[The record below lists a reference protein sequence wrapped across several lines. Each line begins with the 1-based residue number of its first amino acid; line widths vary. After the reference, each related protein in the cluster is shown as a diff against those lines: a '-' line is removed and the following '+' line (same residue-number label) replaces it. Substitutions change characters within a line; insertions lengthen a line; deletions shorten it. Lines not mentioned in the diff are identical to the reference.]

1 MENNAIKEANRK
13 ALPKFLIIMVV
24 CTMLGG
30 LVGFFSAH
38 FGLDTLSGSLK
49 EAGAWFGMNAA
60 PWLMVAVEVLM
71 PVVSVL
77 LYQQTKTLLNAW
89 DGEDDTVSDAVDTKL
104 TTILWLA
111 SAAMILGFFLFAA
124 FCSVLPVIFETK
136 ENGMMF
142 FITIIAFFVI
152 LFETIFIQ
160 QKCVDATKKMNPE
173 KTASVYDMKF
183 QKKWVESCDEAE
195 KVVIGKCAYKAYAAT
210 NMVCAILASVLMI
223 CALEFETGLLPALV
237 VCLIWLINVSVYSR
251 ETIRYSKAG
260 NRIS

>member
-13 ALPKFLIIMVV
+13 ALPKFLIIMAV
-24 CTMLGG
+24 CTLLGG
-30 LVGFFSAH
+30 LIGFFSAY

-49 EAGAWFGMNAA
+49 AAGAWFGMNAV
-60 PWLMVAVEVLM
+60 PWLMVAVAVIV

-77 LYQQTKTLLNAW
+77 FYQQIKKLLKTW
-89 DGEDDTVSDAVDTKL
+89 DGEDDIVSGAVDTKL

-111 SAAMILGFFLFAA
+111 SATMIFAFFLFAA
-124 FCSVLPVIFETK
+124 LCAVTPSMFESEKSIT
-136 ENGMMF
+136 MF
-142 FITIIAFFVI
+142 WITLTAFIII

-210 NMVCAILASVLMI
+210 NMVCAVLAGVLMI
-223 CALEFETGLLPALV
+223 FALEFETGLLPALA
-237 VCLIWLINVSVYSR
+237 VCLIWLINVSVYAK
-251 ETIRYSKAG
+251 ETIRYSKSG
-260 NRIS
+260 NRIT